1 MYFRAYSRLKYD
13 MVKLV
18 SVLSYITII
27 GWVIAAFIYGN
38 NRSALAKFHLR
49 DSLGLTLT
57 GALLALVP
65 FVGWLLCLGVAVLWC
80 VGLFHALI
88 GQRTALPIVGD
99 FYQKHLD
106 FIR

>member
-13 MVKLV
+13 VVKVV
-18 SVLSYITII
+18 SVLSYMTIL
-27 GWVIAAFIYGN
+27 GWVVAFFIYGDH
-38 NRSALAKFHLR
+38 RSALAKFHLR
-49 DSLGLTLT
+49 DSLGLIIT

-65 FVGWLLCLGVAVLWC
+65 FVGWVLCLGIIVLWC
-80 VGLFHALI
+80 TGFYHALT
-88 GQRTALPIVGD
+88 GQRTHLPVVGD